1 MIQILN
7 RSNSNQPGEL
17 KFTRFY
23 NISQSIFVFYILKI
37 FFKK

>member
-17 KFTRFY
+17 IRFY